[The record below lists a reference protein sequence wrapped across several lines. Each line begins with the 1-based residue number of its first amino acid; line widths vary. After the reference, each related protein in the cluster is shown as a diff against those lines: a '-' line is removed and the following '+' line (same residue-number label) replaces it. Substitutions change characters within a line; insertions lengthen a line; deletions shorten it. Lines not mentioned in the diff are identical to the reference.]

1 MIKILFV
8 CHGNICRS
16 PMAACVMKDFVQKA
30 GLGEAI
36 YINSAATSREELGN
50 PIYPPAR
57 RTLQDHGIPMDGH
70 RATQLQRQDY
80 DRYDYLVGMDGQNIA
95 NMKRILG
102 NDPAGKICKLL
113 DFNGTGGDIADPWY
127 TGDFE
132 TTYRQVVLGC
142 EGLLDRLQ
150 QSLKQG

>member
-70 RATQLQRQDY
+70 REEDGVDL
-80 DRYDYLVGMDGQNIA
+80 RYRFGEECSYGQHVIA
-95 NMKRILG
+95 L
-102 NDPAGKICKLL
+102 
-113 DFNGTGGDIADPWY
+113 Y
-127 TGDFE
+127 
-132 TTYRQVVLGC
+132 
-142 EGLLDRLQ
+142 
-150 QSLKQG
+150 

>member
-50 PIYPPAR
+50 PIYPLPGVR
-57 RTLQDHGIPMDGH
+57 YRTMAYRWMDTG
-70 RATQLQRQDY
+70 LPNCK
-80 DRYDYLVGMDGQNIA
+80 G
-95 NMKRILG
+95 RIMT
-102 NDPAGKICKLL
+102 DMI
-113 DFNGTGGDIADPWY
+113 TW
-127 TGDFE
+127 
-132 TTYRQVVLGC
+132 
-142 EGLLDRLQ
+142 
-150 QSLKQG
+150 

>member
-102 NDPAGKICKLL
+102 NDPAGKIYKLL
-113 DFNGTGGDIADPWY
+113 DFTGTGGILQTHGIRGILRPP
-127 TGDFE
+127 TGRWFWAARDFWI
-132 TTYRQVVLGC
+132 G
-142 EGLLDRLQ
+142 
-150 QSLKQG
+150 SSSP